1 MFGEISN
8 SKDFEKLMQCVAQDE
23 DRKNEQFVVVKKT
36 HVSKKIQLD
45 VGSSTQE
52 NVVFEV
58 LINGKKNGLKSRQN

>member
-1 MFGEISN
+1 
-8 SKDFEKLMQCVAQDE
+8 
-23 DRKNEQFVVVKKT
+23 VVVKKT